1 MKKLLPTYLPV
12 WESQFQKIKNLIKEE
27 IKKPKKDRKKQ
38 QLKRMLEECKEL
50 KYLILA
56 IKDENA
62 KRCPHCNERL

>member
-12 WESQFQKIKNLIKEE
+12 WESQFQKIKGLIKEE

-38 QLKRMLEECKEL
+38 HLKRMLEECKEL
-50 KYLILA
+50 KHLILA
-56 IKDENA
+56 IKDENT